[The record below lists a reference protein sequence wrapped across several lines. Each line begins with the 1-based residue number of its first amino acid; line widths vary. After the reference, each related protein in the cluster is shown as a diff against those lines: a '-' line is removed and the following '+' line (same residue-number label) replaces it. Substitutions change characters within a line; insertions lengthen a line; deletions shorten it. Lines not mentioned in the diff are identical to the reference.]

1 MAARGTRARGA
12 SGTAFACVL
21 LLLGTWGPEMG
32 PVGTE
37 AGVDRMPDQVI
48 LMMCHYVLQRTLL
61 VGLRSTFSML
71 MPPVLVL
78 IFTSPRNAPRLFR
91 RRSG

>member
-37 AGVDRMPDQVI
+37 AGVDRMPDQVSLRI
-48 LMMCHYVLQRTLL
+48 GHYMLQHTLF
-61 VGLRSTFSML
+61 VGLRSAFSML
-71 MPPVLVL
+71 MPSM
-78 IFTSPRNAPRLFR
+78 IF
-91 RRSG
+91 